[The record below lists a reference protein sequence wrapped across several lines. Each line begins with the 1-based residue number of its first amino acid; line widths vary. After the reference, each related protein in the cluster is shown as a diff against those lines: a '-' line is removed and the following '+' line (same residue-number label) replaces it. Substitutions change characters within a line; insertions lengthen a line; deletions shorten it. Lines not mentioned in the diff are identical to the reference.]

1 MSPISQVLSHKG
13 GAVLAIDADATLH
26 SAAQMMARHG
36 VGSLAVRSGGT
47 IIGILSERDL
57 VLRLASGA
65 GAVIVM
71 TVRDAMHEVH
81 EIDWDDDIR
90 HAMALMTD
98 RQVRHL
104 LVRREGML
112 VGIVSIGD
120 LVKATI
126 AEQEGA
132 IASLQH
138 YITGQPD

>member
-26 SAAQMMARHG
+26 SAAQMMAKHG
-36 VGSLAVRSGGT
+36 IGSLAVRSAGA

-65 GAVIVM
+65 GAVVAT
-71 TVRDAMHEVH
+71 TVRDAMHELH
-81 EIDWDDDIR
+81 EIDWDDDVR
-90 HAMALMTD
+90 HAMTLMTD

-104 LVRREGML
+104 LVRRQGEL

-132 IASLQH
+132 IATLHQ